1 MSATLAAP
9 VHWPATATTATRPI
23 AIVIVCRNPGTR
35 LHAAI
40 ASVRALDDAR
50 TRLIVI
56 DGASTDG
63 SVETLRRLAPAF
75 HHWVSEVDA
84 GIYDAMNKGWR
95 AAPDD
100 AWVLFLGADD
110 RLLALPSPEELAR
123 LESEGC
129 DLVFG
134 RTSSAGTAFRSRYG
148 AELHLRNTLHHQS
161 LLVRKAA
168 HPAPPFDPAL
178 RIYGDWEFNLRL
190 FREGRRAAAS
200 AALRAEAAPLGVSA
214 VQPLAETF
222 RIARRHGNWLLA
234 CAAWALAAGSRA
246 RRGAA
251 RALRRLAGRIGI
263 PR

>member
-1 MSATLAAP
+1 MNAAIAVTAP
-9 VHWPATATTATRPI
+9 WPAGTAAAIRPI
-23 AIVIVCRNPGTR
+23 AVVIVCRNPGTR
-35 LHAAI
+35 LQDAI
-40 ASVRALDDAR
+40 ASVRALDDPR
-50 TRLIVI
+50 TRLILI

-63 SVETLRRLAPAF
+63 SVEVLRRLAPAF
-75 HHWVSEVDA
+75 HHWVSEADA

-110 RLLALPSPEELAR
+110 RLLALPSADELTR
-123 LESEGC
+123 LEDEGC

-134 RTSSAGTAFRSRYG
+134 RTWSSGSAFRSRYG

-168 HPAPPFDPAL
+168 HPTPPFDPAL

-222 RIARRHGNWLLA
+222 RIARRHGNSLLA

-246 RRGAA
+246 RRGAT
-251 RALRRLAGRIGI
+251 RALRRLAG
-263 PR
+263 